1 VRLEKVTCAH
11 GKRVM
16 LDDSRA
22 ELPLRHLDASP
33 CGATVFL
40 VTEETDRGYA
50 YGKLL
55 AAQIASGERA
65 QLIEDADA

>member
-16 LDDSRA
+16 LDEGSA
-22 ELPLRHLDASP
+22 ALPLRHLDASP
-33 CGATVFL
+33 CGATSFL
-40 VTEETDRGYA
+40 VTERTDRGYA

-55 AAQIASGERA
+55 AAQIASGERTT
-65 QLIEDADA
+65 LIEEE

>member
-16 LDDSRA
+16 LDEGSA
-22 ELPLRHLDASP
+22 ALPLRHLNASP
-33 CGATVFL
+33 CGATSFL
-40 VTEETDRGYA
+40 VTERTDRGYA

-55 AAQIASGERA
+55 AAQIASGERTT
-65 QLIEDADA
+65 LIEEE

>member
-33 CGATVFL
+33 CGATAFL
-40 VTEETDRGYA
+40 VTERTDRGYA
-50 YGKLL
+50 YG
-55 AAQIASGERA
+55 ASGERA
-65 QLIEDADA
+65 ALIEDADD

>member
-16 LDDSRA
+16 LDEGSA
-22 ELPLRHLDASP
+22 ALPLRHLDASP
-33 CGATVFL
+33 CGATSFL
-40 VTEETDRGYA
+40 VTERTDRGYA

-65 QLIEDADA
+65 TLIEEE

>member
-1 VRLEKVTCAH
+1 MRLEKVTCAH

-55 AAQIASGERA
+55 AAGDLRGERA
-65 QLIEDADA
+65 ALIEAEE

>member
-1 VRLEKVTCAH
+1 VRLEKITCAH

-16 LDDSRA
+16 LDEGSA
-22 ELPLRHLDASP
+22 ALPLRHLDASP
-33 CGATVFL
+33 CGATSFL
-40 VTEETDRGYA
+40 VTERTDRGYA

-65 QLIEDADA
+65 TLIEEE

>member
-1 VRLEKVTCAH
+1 MRLEKITCAH

-16 LDDSRA
+16 LDEGSA
-22 ELPLRHLDASP
+22 ALPLRHLDASP
-33 CGATVFL
+33 CGATSFL
-40 VTEETDRGYA
+40 VTERTDRGYA

-65 QLIEDADA
+65 TLIEEE